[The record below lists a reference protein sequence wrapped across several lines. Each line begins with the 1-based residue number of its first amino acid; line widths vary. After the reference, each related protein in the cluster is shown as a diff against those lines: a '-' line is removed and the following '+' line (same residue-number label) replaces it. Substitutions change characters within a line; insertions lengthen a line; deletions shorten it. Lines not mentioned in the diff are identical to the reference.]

1 MKFLFSIIAVVMLT
15 ESCNSSKEAA
25 SDSKKAVVENVEMK
39 KEVATNTEP
48 KKQDIK
54 KTETKSNK
62 NTFDKNLLT
71 DKEKAVQKNYGT
83 AIIYEAISR
92 GFAKYVYITED
103 KVLLS
108 TDRSLQK
115 MDEYK
120 CDAND
125 WQTIQSLIKKLD
137 TKAMGSLK
145 APTDKRLY
153 DGAAHATLTLK
164 QGDLAYITPT
174 FDDGFPPEEI
184 KELVNKVLSVGE
196 KVKKQ

>member
-1 MKFLFSIIAVVMLT
+1 MEIPSNPATGAYILSSGAGNFVALPFNATAEQIQDGLEQLLNIGVGEAVVSEDVQAT
-15 ESCNSSKEAA
+15 GHASFRDEKKRFKKCQNSPANIEAVGPV
-25 SDSKKAVVENVEMK
+25 KKPGKMGRNV
-39 KEVATNTEP
+39 
-48 KKQDIK
+48 
-54 KTETKSNK
+54 
-62 NTFDKNLLT
+62 
-71 DKEKAVQKNYGT
+71 
-83 AIIYEAISR
+83 
-92 GFAKYVYITED
+92 YVSED

-120 CDAND
+120 CDPKD
-125 WQTIQSLIKKLD
+125 WQDIQALLKNMDSKDIR
-137 TKAMGSLK
+137 SLK

-164 QGDLAYITPT
+164 QGDVAYVTPG